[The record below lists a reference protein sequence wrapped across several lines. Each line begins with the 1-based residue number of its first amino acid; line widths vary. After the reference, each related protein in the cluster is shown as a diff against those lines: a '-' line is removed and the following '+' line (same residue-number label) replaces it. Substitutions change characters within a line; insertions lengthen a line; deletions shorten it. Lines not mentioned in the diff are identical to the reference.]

1 MTVTITGLA
10 CCYETIAN
18 TRVRIKMINS
28 LHVVVK
34 NFSVLWFWVKRRSRS
49 VPEFSRHE
57 AALAVL

>member
-10 CCYETIAN
+10 CYYVTIAN

-34 NFSVLWFWVKRRSRS
+34 NVCFMVLGQAEVTVST
-49 VPEFSRHE
+49 
-57 AALAVL
+57 